1 MTIKVKTEQLGIKG
15 PIEVKAT
22 AGLVDEANLVLIK
35 LLGDDV
41 KMPAEKELSDDEF
54 NALSDDEKEEY
65 TAQKNKEVV
74 NLAKLEHD
82 TMQAMFDFIQGS
94 LKLTDKQIKKVKY
107 GLTQAE
113 IGEYLGYL
121 IGRIKGQSD
130 EDLELEK
137 TVEERK
143 REEEKDP
150 KKD

>member
-1 MTIKVKTEQLGIKG
+1 
-15 PIEVKAT
+15 
-22 AGLVDEANLVLIK
+22 
-35 LLGDDV
+35 
-41 KMPAEKELSDDEF
+41 
-54 NALSDDEKEEY
+54 
-65 TAQKNKEVV
+65 
-74 NLAKLEHD
+74 
-82 TMQAMFDFIQGS
+82 MFDFIQGS